1 MDTDKINNIEAVFLI
16 IIVMLT
22 HIILNLPNTIITS
35 VGSASVLNTFYASIL
50 AIIFFLIVC
59 KLFKPFENKDIIDVA
74 EYVGGTKLKVFT
86 TLLYSFY
93 LIFTSSILILNF
105 SETLQNIYFQNSE
118 TWPII
123 LIFIIVSLFVNKLG
137 FKNVV
142 KVNTLIIPITFISV
156 IIIFS
161 ASITK
166 FEPERMLP
174 LIGYGVNKTFISG
187 SSNIFAFGGLLY
199 LFLIRPNL
207 KNSKDYKKIGIIA
220 IVISAAYLLLSVT
233 SLLLQFP
240 FIANGKEVL
249 SVYLSSR
256 TIEFGKFFQ
265 RSDALFIFVWI
276 LEFLAYLSVIF
287 AYITKINK
295 KSLNIEKHSF
305 ILYITAILIFFI
317 AMIPQNVAQIR
328 FLENTVYKYS
338 ALIIVFGYNI
348 VLLIIANLKKRKS
361 SK

>member
-16 IIVMLT
+16 IIVTLT
-22 HIILNLPNTIITS
+22 HIILNLPNTILTS
-35 VGSASVLNTFYASIL
+35 VGSASVLNTFYTSIL

-118 TWPII
+118 VWPII

-142 KVNTLIIPITFISV
+142 KVNTLIIPITLISV
-156 IIIFS
+156 IIIFG

-187 SSNIFAFGGLLY
+187 FSNIFAFGGLLY

-220 IVISAAYLLLSVT
+220 IVISAAYLLLSVA

-276 LEFLAYLSVIF
+276 LAFLAYLSVIL

-348 VLLIIANLKKRKS
+348 ILLIIANLKKRKL